1 MRLSLFALAL
11 CLAAPAVAQAE
22 ETDNWTTTADAVHA
36 GASGISLPQ
45 QASGLTIVKT
55 GEVSDHGPGADSY
68 AQYIS
73 DDNVVQATV
82 FIYKPGFADTAI
94 AALGTERALIERFG
108 PTTQRVSQKV
118 TAAGGRDRVALRT
131 IYSGAAEGQLVLA
144 AAFIRSG
151 DFIVKLRVTATSD
164 RLADVEAGLDGI
176 LKAIRFD
183 APDNLRAANLVDVA
197 DCASTGQSTQAS
209 TTPSFPRD
217 GADAL
222 CRRGVVTVGDASFDM
237 LAPTGREAAAALL
250 VPTDDAGGLLRF
262 DRIADGSGY
271 RLTRYGSEAGGAP
284 VQYKALPDARQI
296 AAIIGGKDASTARS
310 TATALK

>member
-22 ETDNWTTTADAVHA
+22 ETDNWTTAADTVHA
-36 GASGISLPQ
+36 RAAGISLPQ
-45 QASGLTIVKT
+45 QAGSLTIVKT
-55 GEVSDHGPGADSY
+55 GEVSDQGPGTDSY

-73 DDNVVQATV
+73 EDNVVQATV

-108 PTTQRVSQKV
+108 PATQRISQNV
-118 TAAGGRDRVALRT
+118 TAAGGRDGVALRT

-176 LKAIRFD
+176 LKAMRFD
-183 APDNLRAANLVDVA
+183 TPDDLRAANLVKVA
-197 DCASTGQSTQAS
+197 DCASAAQSRPTL

-237 LAPTGREAAAALL
+237 LQPAGRDAASALL

-271 RLTRYGSEAGGAP
+271 RLTRYGAEAGGAP
-284 VQYKALPDARQI
+284 VQYKALPDAQQI
-296 AAIIGGKDASTARS
+296 AAIIGGKGANPAKN